1 MCISIFDFTCKY
13 KISRPKHLFL
23 WCLFLTIKKIQKGVY
38 RNEGFFCCEINMNYP
53 KINMNHPRRL
63 AFILL
68 RFNTIDDQACSTLIL
83 VKIINLLY
91 LHGFC
96 IFWYCKLP
104 FKFFHFFLES
114 NVSVQKFLKCWFLC
128 ILRWDEVEDDSG
140 VE

>member
-1 MCISIFDFTCKY
+1 M
-13 KISRPKHLFL
+13 R
-23 WCLFLTIKKIQKGVY
+23 
-38 RNEGFFCCEINMNYP
+38 GFFYCEINMNYP

-96 IFWYCKLP
+96 IF
-104 FKFFHFFLES
+104 
-114 NVSVQKFLKCWFLC
+114 
-128 ILRWDEVEDDSG
+128 
-140 VE
+140 